1 MNDLLDGNQFNAA
14 QNMLLSTC
22 SFGDHKC
29 FAVEMERNEM
39 LLMKMPFDP
48 FGCRSTSPMI
58 NSNS

>member
-1 MNDLLDGNQFNAA
+1 MIYWMAINL
-14 QNMLLSTC
+14 MLPKTC
-22 SFGDHKC
+22 YYQHVLFGDHKC

-48 FGCRSTSPMI
+48 FGCWSTSSMI